1 MAICLRR
8 LIPLATITMLVAG
21 VLMLVGPAGAT
32 VPGANG
38 LILWARFNPDLG
50 DDDIYIANP
59 DGTNEHRVWG
69 PSECPRWSPDGDR
82 ILLPGITIINW
93 DGSNPVFFSSATTQ
107 NFGCAIWSAD
117 GSRVAFESWDDTD
130 PNFVPGIFSIR
141 SSDGGDLK
149 RLTASPFGS
158 HDIPGDYSPDG
169 TKLAFLR
176 GPALNRKNLGAVF
189 IANADGTNARQIT
202 PWGLRV
208 GDFAPRWSPDG
219 SRLVFVAN
227 HSLFLVNPDGSRLRE
242 LFQDTGGNLDL
253 APAWSPDGSK
263 IIFVRIVFMGRS
275 FQRSL
280 YTINADGTGLTPIIG
295 PHTSGPVGGPDWG
308 VHPLQ

>member
-59 DGTNEHRVWG
+59 DGT
-69 PSECPRWSPDGDR
+69 P
-82 ILLPGITIINW
+82 
-93 DGSNPVFFSSATTQ
+93 
-107 NFGCAIWSAD
+107 
-117 GSRVAFESWDDTD
+117 
-130 PNFVPGIFSIR
+130 
-141 SSDGGDLK
+141 
-149 RLTASPFGS
+149 
-158 HDIPGDYSPDG
+158 
-169 TKLAFLR
+169 LALLR
-176 GPALNRKNLGAVF
+176 GHALNSKKLGAVF

-242 LFQDTGGNLDL
+242 LFQDTGG
-253 APAWSPDGSK
+253 
-263 IIFVRIVFMGRS
+263 
-275 FQRSL
+275 
-280 YTINADGTGLTPIIG
+280 
-295 PHTSGPVGGPDWG
+295 
-308 VHPLQ
+308 